1 MLGAEYLFIDGYNV
15 INSWKQLQDLQ
26 IKSLEHAREKLITMM
41 ASYVSFK
48 GFKSTIIFNN
58 QKIVLPG
65 VAPVQKI
72 SQQLQV
78 AFTQDGLTADSYI
91 EKEVYELLKLKKVV
105 FVVTNDWAEQQN
117 ILGSGAFR
125 FSVRELKEDY
135 ARAQL
140 DIKQR
145 AAGKHGLARNEL
157 AGRINSGVLAKLEQ
171 MRRDK
176 N

>member
-1 MLGAEYLFIDGYNV
+1 M
-15 INSWKQLQDLQ
+15 
-26 IKSLEHAREKLITMM
+26 
-41 ASYVSFK
+41 
-48 GFKSTIIFNN
+48 
-58 QKIVLPG
+58 
-65 VAPVQKI
+65 
-72 SQQLQV
+72 
-78 AFTQDGLTADSYI
+78 
-91 EKEVYELLKLKKVV
+91 
-105 FVVTNDWAEQQN
+105 
-117 ILGSGAFR
+117 
-125 FSVRELKEDY
+125 RELKEDY

>member
-15 INSWKQLQDLQ
+15 INSWKQLQELQ
-26 IKSLEHAREKLITMM
+26 NQSLEDAREKLITMM
-41 ASYVSFK
+41 SSYTVFK
-48 GFKSTIIFNN
+48 GFKSV
-58 QKIVLPG
+58 IVFDGQGLLVPG

-72 SQQLQV
+72 NKHLQV
-78 AFTQDGLTADSYI
+78 AFTQEGFTADSYI
-91 EKEVYELLKLKKVV
+91 EKEVYTLLKTKKVV

-135 ARAQL
+135 ARAQI

-145 AAGKHGLARNEL
+145 AAGKKTLSRNEL
-157 AGRINSGVLAKLEQ
+157 AGRINSNVLEKLEQ
-171 MRRDK
+171 VRRK
-176 N
+176 